1 MNLKLLLSISIIFF
15 FISGNAQNKKEGE
28 WRKLFNDTDLSG
40 WKILNGQADFEVE
53 DGVIIGTSVY
63 GEKSSFL
70 TTNEEYGDFI
80 LELELLVDPTI
91 NSGIQFR
98 SHSIKDYQE
107 GRVHGYQM
115 EIDPS
120 DRAYSGGIYDEGR
133 RGWLYP
139 LDLNEKAKQAFKNNE
154 WNHYRIECIGN
165 TIRTWVNG
173 VSSAYLVDDLTLSG
187 FIALQVHAIYEKAD
201 EGKQIRFRNIK
212 IQTENLQPSAPDETF
227 VLNLIPNHLSHQE
240 RSQGYRLLWDGKTTD
255 GWRGVNESDFPA
267 QDWLV
272 KDGVLRAVATEAESK
287 SGASLITVETFSSFE
302 LKFDFKL
309 SKGADSGVE
318 YFVDEPV
325 DEGIGTAFGLEYQI
339 LDDANHPD
347 AKLGRDGNRT
357 LASLYDL
364 IAAQRAPYSTR
375 SVGDWNQGV
384 IRVSPDN
391 LVEYWFNGYKVL
403 EFKRKSPEYLGLVA
417 LSKYK
422 DLPDFGMASSGRILL
437 QNKEKEVSFRSIK
450 IKEL

>member
-1 MNLKLLLSISIIFF
+1 MNLKLLWGISLILCFLG
-15 FISGNAQNKKEGE
+15 GNAQYEVEGE
-28 WRKLFNDTDLSG
+28 WRELFNGTDLNG
-40 WKILNGQADFEVE
+40 WKILNGQADFEVK

-70 TTNEEYGDFI
+70 TTNEEYSDFI
-80 LELELLVDPTI
+80 LELELLVDPTV

-98 SHSIKDYQE
+98 SHSILDYQD

-139 LDLNEKAKQAFKNNE
+139 LDLNEKAKKAFKNNQ

-165 TIRTWVNG
+165 TMRTWVNG
-173 VSSAYLVDDLTLSG
+173 ISSAHLVDELTPSG
-187 FIALQVHAIYEKAD
+187 FIALQVHAIYDKED

-212 IQTENLQPSAPDETF
+212 IQTENLQPSAPDDTF
-227 VLNLIPNHLSHQE
+227 VLNLLPNNLSLQE
-240 RSQGYRLLWDGKTTD
+240 RTQGYRLLWDGKTTD
-255 GWRGVNESDFPA
+255 GWRDVEESDFPV
-267 QDWLV
+267 QNWLAA
-272 KDGVLRAVATEAESK
+272 DGVLTVEPSNAVEPENG
-287 SGASLITVETFSSFE
+287 SGLITVDEFSSFE

-318 YFVDEPV
+318 YLVDESAK
-325 DEGIGTAFGLEYQI
+325 EAGAAMEYQI
-339 LDDANHPD
+339 LDDENHPD
-347 AKLGRDGNRT
+347 GKLGKDGNRT

-364 IAAQRAPYSTR
+364 IAAHRPAYSTR

-384 IRVSPDN
+384 IRVSPDG

-403 EFKRKSPEYLGLVA
+403 EFKRGSSKYLDLVA
-417 LSKYK
+417 RSKYK
-422 DLPDFGMASSGRILL
+422 HLPNFGMASKGKILL
-437 QNKEKEVSFRSIK
+437 QNKGKEVSFRSIK